1 MFRKFANSSILRVFG
16 EYLFASTC
24 LIAEIFSSDTSDNKS
39 TKNFNRL
46 WRECVLIVFDN
57 TEKVP
62 FSPISMQLRYNF
74 FISDTLNSA
83 II

>member
-39 TKNFNRL
+39 TKNVNKRM
-46 WRECVLIVFDN
+46 RERARKIFDN